1 MRVALFG
8 ASGRTGRLVADRALA
23 AGHEVTAV
31 SRSAVPSTVPA
42 DARSGPRL
50 VRGDVLDPASLG
62 AAVAG
67 SDVVLSTIAP
77 PLRQLLRPTT
87 LYSTGVANLIAAM
100 REQGVGRLITVSS
113 AGVHDGDP
121 SHPPFYRYV
130 LKPVL
135 FDRGL
140 YRDMRV
146 MEHAVANSGLEWVIV
161 RASGLTDG
169 PATGDYRVETGHLPP
184 GGSRLSRADL
194 ADFLVTQLRADSE
207 YLGQHPT
214 VAY

>member
-1 MRVALFG
+1 MRVTILG
-8 ASGRTGRLVADRALA
+8 ASGRTGRLVVDRALA

-31 SRSAVPSTVPA
+31 SRSAA
-42 DARSGPRL
+42 ARTGVRV
-50 VRGDVLDPASLG
+50 VRGDVLDPASLR

-87 LYSTGVANLIAAM
+87 LYSTGVANLIHAM
-100 REQGVGRLITVSS
+100 REHGVDRLITVSS
-113 AGVHDGDP
+113 AGVLDGDP
-121 SHPPFYRYV
+121 AHPWFYRRV
-130 LKPVL
+130 LKPLL

-140 YRDMRV
+140 YRDMRA
-146 MEHAVANSGLEWVIV
+146 MEREVANSGLRWVIV

-169 PATGDYRVETGHLPP
+169 PATGRYRVETGRLPA

-194 ADFLVTQLRADSE
+194 ADFLVTQLPAGAE
-207 YLGQHPT
+207 YTGRHPT
-214 VAY
+214 LAY